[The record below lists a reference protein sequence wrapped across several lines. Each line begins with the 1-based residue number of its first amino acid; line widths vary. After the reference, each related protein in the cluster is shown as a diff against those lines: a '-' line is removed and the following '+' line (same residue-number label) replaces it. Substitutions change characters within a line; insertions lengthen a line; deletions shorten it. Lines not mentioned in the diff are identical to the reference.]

1 LRPPPRL
8 IARIALVVAP
18 LALLWAGRLFFFG
31 GFHVAMFGGTLTA
44 HDLWRPLVVALAA
57 TVLYVWLTGVAE
69 VRGQIAQ
76 VFRSLERAVAWV
88 DARVLAATI
97 AAAVVAAGIMWMSLA
112 VGGSDSYGYA
122 SEAEMWRRGDLV
134 IAQPWT
140 AAVPWPDADRTF
152 APLGYHSGPQP
163 HTIAPTY
170 SPGLPILMALAKT
183 VGGQCGMFFV
193 VPISAG
199 IAVLATFGLGT
210 RLATPAAGLAAAW
223 LLATSPV
230 FLFMLMSPMSDV
242 PTAAAWVVAFWCAT
256 GRSVSSAAGCGVATA
271 IAVLL
276 RPNLAPMA
284 LLAPGWQLLM
294 ARRSDGDDRR
304 RQIWRGLAMLLVV
317 APAFATVAW
326 LNQLW
331 YGSPLRAGYGA
342 LGDLFAWSNIK
353 PNIVNYATWFSS
365 TQTPAAFAGI
375 AALLVPFR
383 WIWSD
388 RGRSFVIVVAIFVMT
403 VWLEYCAYLV
413 FDAWWYLRFL
423 LPCWPFIMVG
433 MGALAVGVARW
444 LRPVVGVAA
453 TAAVVG
459 LGAFGLQ
466 RAIRDDFGGLRRG
479 ENKYPVVAEI
489 LRAHTDRTA
498 VILSG
503 MHSGSARYYG
513 GRMTMTFFQL
523 DRDWLDRAVA
533 WLAAHGSHPYAL
545 LEDWEVDE
553 FRTRFGPTNAIGRLE
568 MPPMIEYGAGSIY
581 VFDLLRA
588 NDSRE
593 PIVRLEE
600 PAPSFTCRPPGPPPP
615 APRFRE

>member
-1 LRPPPRL
+1 MRPPPRL

-18 LALLWAGRLFFFG
+18 LAFLWAGRLLFFG
-31 GFHVAMFGGTLTA
+31 GFHVSIFGATLTA

-57 TVLYVWLTGVAE
+57 SVLYVWLTGVAE

-76 VFRSLERAVAWV
+76 IFRSLKRAIAWV

-122 SEAEMWRRGDLV
+122 SEAEMWRRGDLL

-152 APLGYHSGPQP
+152 APLGYHPGPQP
-163 HTIAPTY
+163 HTIAPVY
-170 SPGLPILMALAKT
+170 APGLPMLMALAKT

-223 LLATSPV
+223 LFATSPV

-256 GRSVSSAAGCGVATA
+256 GRSVPSAAGCGVATA

-294 ARRSDGDDRR
+294 AWRSDGDDRR

-342 LGDLFAWSNIK
+342 LEDLFAWSNIAEYCQLRDVVFQHTDAGG
-353 PNIVNYATWFSS
+353 PPALRRCWCRSGGSGPTAGDRSS
-365 TQTPAAFAGI
+365 
-375 AALLVPFR
+375 
-383 WIWSD
+383 S
-388 RGRSFVIVVAIFVMT
+388 SAIFVMT
-403 VWLEYCAYLV
+403 VWLSTV
-413 FDAWWYLRFL
+413 RIWSDAWGYWFL
-423 LPCWPFIMVG
+423 LPCWPFIMVS
-433 MGALAVGVARW
+433 MGALAVGWRAGSTGGLLTLPQRSRVGSARS
-444 LRPVVGVAA
+444 GC
-453 TAAVVG
+453 
-459 LGAFGLQ
+459 F
-466 RAIRDDFGGLRRG
+466 AIRDDFGGLRRA
-479 ENKYPVVAEI
+479 KKCPVVAGTQ
-489 LRAHTDRTA
+489 AHTDRTA
-498 VILSG
+498 
-503 MHSGSARYYG
+503 
-513 GRMTMTFFQL
+513 
-523 DRDWLDRAVA
+523 
-533 WLAAHGSHPYAL
+533 
-545 LEDWEVDE
+545 
-553 FRTRFGPTNAIGRLE
+553 
-568 MPPMIEYGAGSIY
+568 
-581 VFDLLRA
+581 
-588 NDSRE
+588 
-593 PIVRLEE
+593 
-600 PAPSFTCRPPGPPPP
+600 
-615 APRFRE
+615 